1 MYSRVG
7 CLQYFP
13 GERYADMIWVF
24 RAASGHVYSTFRF
37 ACFGSGLST
46 SLHSHLKSLHFY
58 RSWLST
64 GFWICTNTA
73 GSNLFKSFYSFE
85 FMSVHVNADILTPL
99 LNLIPVSQSPLF
111 TPFSFSLLHPSLTLV
126 ACGGLWVNF
135 RFFISLFGLG
145 GKHACKPLW
154 EMSVSVCRESRGP
167 FTSHRACCHT
177 ETAKWRLTG
186 HSIEPNHLYQM
197 WQQGKEDVW

>member
-24 RAASGHVYSTFRF
+24 RAASGHV
-37 ACFGSGLST
+37 FGSGLST

-64 GFWICTNTA
+64 GFWICKNTA

-126 ACGGLWVNF
+126 ACGGLWVDF
-135 RFFISLFGLG
+135 RFFVSLFGLG
-145 GKHACKPLW
+145 GKDTREPL
-154 EMSVSVCRESRGP
+154 
-167 FTSHRACCHT
+167 
-177 ETAKWRLTG
+177 
-186 HSIEPNHLYQM
+186 
-197 WQQGKEDVW
+197 